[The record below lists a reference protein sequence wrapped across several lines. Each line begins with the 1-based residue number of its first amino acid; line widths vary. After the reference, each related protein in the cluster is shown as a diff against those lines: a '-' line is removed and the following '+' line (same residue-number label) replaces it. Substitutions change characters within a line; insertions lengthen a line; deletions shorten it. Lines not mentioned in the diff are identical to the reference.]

1 MNKKEKMNKVCCC
14 NTERG
19 ICILGIS
26 GFRKVWWVLG
36 TGSVSLLNL
45 LRTLDLLNC
54 KQQVYFSVAAIRL
67 TEAIAK
73 KKSGI
78 QLKQEIMV

>member
-1 MNKKEKMNKVCCC
+1 MQ
-14 NTERG
+14 RG

-26 GFRKVWWVLG
+26 GFRKVWWLLG
-36 TGSVSLLNL
+36 AGRVSLLNL
-45 LRTLDLLNC
+45 LRTLDHLNC

-67 TEAIAK
+67 TEMITK

-78 QLKQEIMV
+78 QLKLEIMV